1 MTTAT
6 FMIAAALSVAPPP
19 EGEVFDFAAVR
30 DRVRAIRG
38 TLPAG
43 ETVEVVFSPGVY
55 RIADTLALYKA
66 DGHAV
71 YRASEKGRVRFTG
84 GVAVPQGAFRDARVN
99 GVRARVADVAPLLP
113 AELPPWPKEFRA
125 PPAPWLYR
133 NGRPLEIARWPNGE
147 EWMVSSNAVVSAL
160 DAAAAKGAKSDDSIG
175 CADPRAKTWDFSR
188 GVWFYGYWCHD
199 WAESYVQGAGYD
211 DATKTLKFIGRHQYG
226 FGGKT
231 WGISGRRFFAL
242 NALSEIRWPRSI
254 RPGSGISTGRGNGCT
269 SSRRRTRRMPA
280 MRSRRSKSRSS
291 GPTDSSTACSAAS
304 SSNAHMLRLRSF
316 STTRREF
323 GSRTAPLSISAV
335 PRSS

>member
-1 MTTAT
+1 
-6 FMIAAALSVAPPP
+6 MIAAALSVAPPP

-30 DRVRAIRG
+30 DRVREMRG

-147 EWMVSSNAVVSAL
+147 EWMQVLHPQITVASAGKNNRYGHPSVEAC
-160 DAAAAKGAKSDDSIG
+160 DRI
-175 CADPRAKTWDFSR
+175 RASGST
-188 GVWFYGYWCHD
+188 FYCTTEYGRIRVRIVDGKLVCDGY
-199 WAESYVQGAGYD
+199 V
-211 DATKTLKFIGRHQYG
+211 
-226 FGGKT
+226 
-231 WGISGRRFFAL
+231 
-242 NALSEIRWPRSI
+242 
-254 RPGSGISTGRGNGCT
+254 
-269 SSRRRTRRMPA
+269 
-280 MRSRRSKSRSS
+280 
-291 GPTDSSTACSAAS
+291 
-304 SSNAHMLRLRSF
+304 
-316 STTRREF
+316 
-323 GSRTAPLSISAV
+323 TAP
-335 PRSS
+335 